1 MSGADVFSFDKSLLA
16 YLKVRSRSLSA
27 VCRTLITFLCS
38 GELTVEFCVEF
49 VEVDNELMSVL
60 QS

>member
-27 VCRTLITFLCS
+27 VRRTLVTFLFS

-60 QS
+60 RS